1 MEEQKLSIN
10 NLCVSFQSDR
20 GSVTAVEDVTFG
32 IRKGEILGMI
42 GESGCGK
49 STIGLSIMNLLPEKT
64 SNIDKGEIGN
74 SQFEV
79 FLAEVIK
86 GRKVDLILNAESN
99 DIVYDGTLY
108 FISEINGYEEIS
120 SQKH

>member
-64 SNIDKGEIGN
+64 SNIDKGEIIFDG
-74 SQFEV
+74 
-79 FLAEVIK
+79 K
-86 GRKVDLILNAESN
+86 DLSKLKESE
-99 DIVYDGTLY
+99 L
-108 FISEINGYEEIS
+108 EIYVEMTF
-120 SQKH
+120 Q